1 MLQLGL
7 TTSLEVLN
15 AAIGGEASRIP
26 EPHLLA
32 TSCNTET
39 FCKASAKHLN
49 FICSSKGTLSHSL
62 HLSYYNS
69 KHKQQK
75 RVIQLIELCL
85 LANQATQRA
94 LELQAH
100 SRMHAKEKRCSWPSR
115 PRRFRSSHPA
125 VKTCFLAAQCTSP
138 KRKTYNS
145 QTTTSEIR
153 QNVKLIFFQ
162 MDNKSFETSSCG
174 PGRTFR

>member
-1 MLQLGL
+1 MRQ
-7 TTSLEVLN
+7 TRSLNFV
-15 AAIGGEASRIP
+15 
-26 EPHLLA
+26 
-32 TSCNTET
+32 C
-39 FCKASAKHLN
+39 SAKR
-49 FICSSKGTLSHSL
+49 TLSHSL

-125 VKTCFLAAQCTSP
+125 VKNKNCFLATLCTSP
-138 KRKTYNS
+138 KRKAYNS

-153 QNVKLIFFQ
+153 QNVKLLVIQ
-162 MDNKSFETSSCG
+162 MDNNSFETSSCG